1 MSIFTKVYA
10 GFLTA
15 ASLLVSGAVHAEAPG
30 WTATTSF
37 SAPEGAAPGMP
48 FAARLDLITTAMTI
62 EADPADKMIRHP
74 FEWWGIFDFLAKQDP
89 AGAVP
94 LMQLDAGLFPGLTLD
109 LVATDTGDLIPAN
122 RGIIRRP
129 VAERT
134 ASFWEFIAGPGKT
147 WRLTEGEHAGWSK
160 AAFPISLVQSQEGE
174 AWLGLASFEYKD
186 GQVKPLQ
193 VQFSSD
199 SAGGF
204 LFWDPD
210 FDVTAWAE
218 VPATLEFATKF
229 DAAAVTAD
237 FNAERET
244 RLPVKPQDDLGDA
257 LKVAA
262 EGLDPVRTLAVAVLH
277 RGTLYM
283 NPVTTPFGTHP
294 YQQEMRVGVWSVSK
308 SLIPGMAA
316 MRLAQKYGPEFLD
329 TPIVSYFKE
338 GEEFTYP
345 SSAAKERMDTVTIRN
360 ALNMQSGMGP
370 DGYDVNWDAKST
382 NTYQWSYSYALADQI
397 RHYFNQELNP
407 NVAGPG
413 QKMVYMDQDMWIAA
427 LAMQRFL
434 QSKEGPGATILTL
447 LETEV
452 YAPIGSPHFISGTNY
467 TPDGSIGFPFSAWG
481 ALPTI
486 DTLARA
492 GQLIANGGIGPD
504 GGQILDPTLVASL
517 SASPDYGLA
526 FWRTVAKR
534 DDTVLNVPGMRG
546 SGGNIVLSLPNG
558 DAIVVLGRDDYNH
571 SVSDEQL
578 VALIQAT
585 LHLSSN

>member
-1 MSIFTKVYA
+1 M
-10 GFLTA
+10 
-15 ASLLVSGAVHAEAPG
+15 
-30 WTATTSF
+30 
-37 SAPEGAAPGMP
+37 
-48 FAARLDLITTAMTI
+48 
-62 EADPADKMIRHP
+62 
-74 FEWWGIFDFLAKQDP
+74 
-89 AGAVP
+89 
-94 LMQLDAGLFPGLTLD
+94 
-109 LVATDTGDLIPAN
+109 
-122 RGIIRRP
+122 
-129 VAERT
+129 
-134 ASFWEFIAGPGKT
+134 
-147 WRLTEGEHAGWSK
+147 
-160 AAFPISLVQSQEGE
+160 QSQEGE

-186 GQVKPLQ
+186 GQVTPLQ

-218 VPATLEFATKF
+218 VPATFDIAAKI

-237 FNAERET
+237 FNAERAA
-244 RLPVKPQDDLGDA
+244 RLPLKPLDDLGDA
-257 LKVAA
+257 IKGAA
-262 EGLDPVRTLAVAVLH
+262 GRLDPVRTLAVAVLH
-277 RGTLYM
+277 EGTLYM

-294 YQQEMRVGVWSVSK
+294 YPQEMRVGVWSASK

-316 MRLAQKYGPEFLD
+316 MRLAQKYGPDFLD
-329 TPIVSYFKE
+329 KPIVSYFTE
-338 GEEFTYP
+338 GDEFAYP
-345 SSAAKERMDTVTIRN
+345 SAAARERMDKVTIRN

-370 DGYDVNWDAKST
+370 DGYDANWNAKST

-397 RHYFNQELNP
+397 RHYFNQEPNP

-413 QKMVYMDQDMWIAA
+413 QKMVYMDQDMWIAT

-434 QSKEGPGATILTL
+434 QSKEGADATVLNM

-452 YAPIGSPHFISGTNY
+452 YAPIGAPHFVSGTNY

-492 GQLIANGGIGPD
+492 GQLIANGGKGPD
-504 GGQILDPTLVASL
+504 GGQILDPALVAGL

-526 FWRTVAKR
+526 YWRTVAKR
-534 DDTVLNVPGMRG
+534 GDTILNVPGMRG

-571 SVSDEQL
+571 SVSDAQL
-578 VALIQAT
+578 VALIEAT
-585 LHLSSN
+585 LDLSSN